1 MKLHDLPIGRKL
13 TLILAA
19 TTGAAVLL
27 ATLAFSAGGMYRL
40 YRDSEY
46 RLQTLARLTSQ
57 NSHGALA
64 FGDDNAARALLAAL
78 RAEPN
83 VVRAHLFDAAG
94 RELAAYSAPHEAP
107 DRAGLA
113 ALAVGLLLPT
123 RLRIVQPVEVGHER
137 LGAVEIE
144 ADITSTWLE
153 FGVGL
158 LLATVVAAL
167 AAGVAVRFGLR
178 LRGRIIAPLSELAEA
193 AGTVVRN
200 QRYDIRVATAGKDEV
215 GRLVEEFNRML
226 GEIETR
232 DLALQAHRDNLER
245 EVEER
250 TAELRAAKDAAEAAS
265 LAKSRFLAT
274 MSHEIRTPMNGV
286 LGMTELL
293 LASANDEDQA
303 RKARAA
309 LQSGENLMAI
319 LDDLLDFSKI
329 EAGRMELES
338 IALDPG
344 RLAREVVELAGPIA
358 AGKGLRLA
366 THVDASVPA
375 WIVGDPTRLRQVLNN
390 LLGNA
395 VKFTTAGEVCLSMR
409 ASPRAGAGACVL
421 EIEVRDTGIGVAP
434 EVLPHLFEAFAQ
446 ADGTTT
452 RRFGGTGLGLAIVH
466 QLVELMGGTIA
477 ATSTQ
482 GVGSRFRVELPLA
495 LATSGPSAESTGNA
509 GPSAAHV
516 AAQWPGARVLLVEDN
531 PINQTLA
538 IEQLRGF
545 GCKVRLACNGAEAVE
560 ACARE
565 RFDLV
570 LMDCQ
575 MPVMDGYEACRRIL
589 APGGAEPPGA
599 IVAMTANAMRDD
611 REHCQAAGMAD
622 FLAKP
627 YRSADLAAVLE
638 RWLPAALRVATPAVE
653 AAGPREPAA
662 AAERE
667 AVFDPAAL
675 AALSVQHCGG
685 EAIVAQVVELFLVEG
700 RRQID
705 TLREAWRRRDLDTAA
720 RAAHTLK
727 ASAATLGAMRLSARC
742 NNIETAM
749 RAGLE
754 DGIEAWINEADS
766 AFTAACAEM
775 NGALAPG
782 DSEHA

>member
-83 VVRAHLFDAAG
+83 VVRAQLFDAAG

-107 DRAGLA
+107 ERAGLA
-113 ALAVGLLLPT
+113 ALAVDLFLPT

-137 LGAVEIE
+137 LGAVEIQ
-144 ADITSTWLE
+144 ADITSAWLE

-158 LLATVVAAL
+158 LLATLAAAVAA
-167 AAGVAVRFGLR
+167 AVAVRFGLR
-178 LRGRIIAPLSELAEA
+178 LRGRIIAPLLELAEA
-193 AGTVVRN
+193 AGTVVRK
-200 QRYDIRVATAGKDEV
+200 QRYDIRVATAGKDEI

-226 GEIETR
+226 GEIEAR
-232 DLALQAHRDNLER
+232 DRALQAHRDNLER
-245 EVEER
+245 EVEAR
-250 TAELRAAKDAAEAAS
+250 TAELRGAKDAAEAAS

-303 RKARAA
+303 RRARAA

-375 WIVGDPTRLRQVLNN
+375 WVVGDPTRLRQVLNN

-409 ASPRAGAGACVL
+409 ASPGAGAGACVL

-685 EAIVAQVVELFLVEG
+685 EAIVAQVVGLFLVEG

-705 TLREAWRRRDLDTAA
+705 TLRAAWRRRDLDTAA

-749 RAGLE
+749 RAGLVE
-754 DGIEAWINEADS
+754 GIEAWITEADS

-775 NGALAPG
+775 NVALAPG